1 MYYFAIDHVFQIVH
15 IILIIIVSGG
25 WRLNS
30 SRNGA
35 SVIWL
40 QQSDWEHI
48 VLPSFIYIPSDPAY
62 TLVDQLT

>member
-1 MYYFAIDHVFQIVH
+1 MFYFAIEHVFQIVH
-15 IILIIIVSGG
+15 IILIIIVSWG
-25 WRLNS
+25 WRLSSFRNS
-30 SRNGA
+30 A

-62 TLVDQLT
+62 TLVDQLA